1 MSRLQGRLARLEQD
15 EQARQELVA
24 GQELLQINVV
34 FGNDGYDALPPGTVI
49 YHITFA
55 PGGSW
60 VEVKGE
66 GQAWLK
72 ETSP

>member
-1 MSRLQGRLARLEQD
+1 MARLQGRITRLEQD
-15 EQARQELVA
+15 EQDRQERDA
-24 GQELLQINVV
+24 GRKRLQINVV
-34 FGNDGYDALPPGTVI
+34 FGNDGYDALPLGTVI

-66 GQAWLK
+66 GRVRDL
-72 ETSP
+72 P